1 MRNFIFRAGRFL
13 SVFTTLLSLVGVAS
27 SVQAASFR
35 KSWDPEFSDVFSAL
49 VGVDVGWRGEA
60 LLFVDDAC
68 ITSSSVVSFPNGC
81 GTSSLL
87 SYELEFYDVG
97 TNAILGTGS
106 DSAPGTPLFPAVTAI
121 SFDGSALPD
130 GVSLA
135 GPLFVPGAFSFGSYA
150 NSFDA
155 ALFFDLD
162 GPSLTFIENC
172 GDDVCESYN
181 NDGETY
187 PPTVTWQW
195 VPAPAPLALL
205 GLGLVVMGMV
215 RGRTA

>member
-1 MRNFIFRAGRFL
+1 MRNVKFRVGRFIAIL
-13 SVFTTLLSLVGVAS
+13 TTLVALTGVAA

-68 ITSSSVVSFPNGC
+68 ITSSAVVGFPDPC

-106 DSAPGTPLFPAVTAI
+106 DSAPGTPLFPLVTAI
-121 SFDGSALPD
+121 SFDGTALPD
-130 GVSLA
+130 GVSLD
-135 GPLFVPGAFSFGSYA
+135 GPLFVPGAFSFGSYPA
-150 NSFDA
+150 TFQA
-155 ALFFDLD
+155 ILTFDLS
-162 GPSLTFIENC
+162 GPSLALRENC
-172 GDDVCESYN
+172 DDDVCPFYE
-181 NDGETY
+181 NDGQTY

-215 RGRTA
+215 RRRTA

>member
-1 MRNFIFRAGRFL
+1 MRNLL
-13 SVFTTLLSLVGVAS
+13 SRVSRHLAMLTTLMALSGLAA

-35 KSWDPEFSDVFSAL
+35 KSWDPEFSDLFSTT
-49 VGVDVGWRGEA
+49 VGVDVGWRGDA
-60 LLFVDDAC
+60 LIFVDDAC
-68 ITSSSVVSFPNGC
+68 VTSSDVVNFPDGC

-87 SYELEFYDVG
+87 SYELEFYDVN
-97 TNAILGTGS
+97 TDALLGTGS
-106 DSAPGTPLFPAVTAI
+106 DSTPGTPPFPAVTAI

-135 GPLFVPGAFSFGSYA
+135 GPLFVPGAFSFGSYPA
-150 NSFDA
+150 TFQA
-155 ALFFDLD
+155 ILTFDLS
-162 GPSLTFIENC
+162 GPSLALRENC
-172 GDDVCESYN
+172 DDDICPFYG

-205 GLGLVVMGMV
+205 GLGLVLMGMV
-215 RGRTA
+215 LRRTA